1 MTEQKNQ
8 LALAL
13 SKAQGMIK
21 GAVKDSTNPHFKSKY
36 ADLASVWDACREA
49 LSQNELAVMQVPEM
63 QGGVIGIRTKLIHSS
78 GEYEEGFFPLAVPVT
93 AKAQEM
99 GSAMTYL
106 RRYALSAMVGVA
118 PEDDDGNG
126 ANATGGQ
133 KIELKT
139 ETLTAG
145 QEANL
150 IEWIETTQSDKA
162 KLLEAYKVAK
172 LTDLSP
178 AQYQHAIGALKKKAG
193 Q

>member
-1 MTEQKNQ
+1 MADTGSK

-13 SKAQGMIK
+13 SKAQGMMK
-21 GAVKDSTNPHFKSKY
+21 AAKKDMDNPFFKSKY

-49 LSQNELAVMQVPEM
+49 LSQNEIAVMQVPEL
-63 QGGVIGIRTKLIHSS
+63 QGTVIGIRTKLIHSS

-133 KIELKT
+133 KIETKP
-139 ETLTAG
+139 ESITAE

-150 IEWIETTQSDKA
+150 VEWIETAQADKA

-172 LTDLSP
+172 LSDLSP
-178 AQYQHAIGALKKKAG
+178 AQYQHAIGVLKKKAG